1 MFENREEAGV
11 ALANSLKKYEKKK
24 DVVILGIPRG
34 GVIPAYEVAQK
45 LELPMD
51 VIFVKKLGHPSNE
64 EFAIG
69 AVSADDFTVNSSEN
83 ISRQY
88 IHSEVQRIQ
97 EKIRAQQKRIRAIRK
112 PIPLRDKV
120 VILVDDGIATGLTIY
135 RVIELVRKAG
145 AKKLVVA
152 IPVAPFDS
160 LQTLRSVADEVVCL
174 ETPAFFNAVSAHYV
188 DFEQVSDEQVE
199 ALLRKSV
206 Q

>member
-24 DVVILGIPRG
+24 DVVVLGIPRG

-83 ISRQY
+83 ISHQY
-88 IHSEVQRIQ
+88 IHTEVQRIQ
-97 EKIRAQQKRIRAIRK
+97 EKIHAQQKRIRAIRK

-145 AKKLVVA
+145 AKKVVVA

-174 ETPAFFNAVSAHYV
+174 EAPTFFNAVGAHYV
-188 DFEQVSDEQVE
+188 DFEQVRDEQVE